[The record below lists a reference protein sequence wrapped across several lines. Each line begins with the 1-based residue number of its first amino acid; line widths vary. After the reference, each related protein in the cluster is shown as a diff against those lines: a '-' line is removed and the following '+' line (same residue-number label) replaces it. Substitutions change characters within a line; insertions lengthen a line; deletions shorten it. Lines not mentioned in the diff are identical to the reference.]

1 MTEHRYDTN
10 WDMENRNS
18 APQPNPMVAVI
29 ILLAL
34 GIGIAAAMAM
44 LSRPKKKPGLAG
56 EIEDRMSRLE
66 KDLSHLSKRLQ
77 ERIKELT

>member
-10 WDMENRNS
+10 WDTDRQYQS
-18 APQPNPMVAVI
+18 PQANQMLGI
-29 ILLAL
+29 IVLLAL
-34 GIGIAAAMAM
+34 GVGVAVALAMM
-44 LSRPKKKPGLAG
+44 NRPKKKPGLAG
-56 EIEDRMSRLE
+56 EIEERMNRLE

>member
-10 WDMENRNS
+10 WDTDRHNQS
-18 APQPNPMVAVI
+18 PQANQMLGVI
-29 ILLAL
+29 VLLAL
-34 GIGIAAAMAM
+34 GVGVAVALAMM
-44 LSRPKKKPGLAG
+44 NRPKKKPGLAG
-56 EIEDRMSRLE
+56 EIEERMNRLE